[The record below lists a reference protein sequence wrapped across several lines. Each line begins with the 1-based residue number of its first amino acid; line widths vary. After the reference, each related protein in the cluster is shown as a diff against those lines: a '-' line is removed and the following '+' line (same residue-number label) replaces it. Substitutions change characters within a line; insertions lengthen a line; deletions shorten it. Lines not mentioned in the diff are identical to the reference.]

1 MRSGAVAWLLRLHG
15 IAVCVLGGGYKTFRA
30 WALGTWGDIAMP
42 VPKAKQ
48 KLKKK
53 QAKPRSPH
61 NRSPADAASRGAD
74 AESPDAAPA
83 AATAAAAAAAAEEEE
98 EEEGEASSGG
108 LRASLVEAA
117 RAVPG
122 RRVCVVG
129 GRTGVGK
136 TRVLMALREMGA
148 RWLGL

>member
-1 MRSGAVAWLLRLHG
+1 
-15 IAVCVLGGGYKTFRA
+15 
-30 WALGTWGDIAMP
+30 

-53 QAKPRSPH
+53 QAKPRPPH
-61 NRSPADAASRGAD
+61 NRSPADAESRGAD
-74 AESPDAAPA
+74 AAPDAEPDAAPA
-83 AATAAAAAAAAEEEE
+83 AAAAAAAAVAAAEEEE

-148 RWLGL
+148 R

>member
-15 IAVCVLGGGYKTFRA
+15 IEVCVLGGGYKTFRA
-30 WALGTWGDIAMP
+30 WALGMWGHISMP

-53 QAKPRSPH
+53 EAKPRPPH
-61 NRSPADAASRGAD
+61 NRSPADAESRGAD
-74 AESPDAAPA
+74 AAPDAAPA
-83 AATAAAAAAAAEEEE
+83 AAAAAAAVAAAEEEE
-98 EEEGEASSGG
+98 EEEVSSGG